1 MTLVLAM
8 IYLDLTWKAQ
18 ATKAKINKWDY
29 LEQKLFGTAEQTV
42 NKIRRQS
49 MEWEEIYPNYLSDK
63 ELVFKIYQVLI
74 KLNGKKSQISL
85 FKNGQRNW
93 TDIVG
98 K

>member
-1 MTLVLAM
+1 
-8 IYLDLTWKAQ
+8 
-18 ATKAKINKWDY
+18 
-29 LEQKLFGTAEQTV
+29 
-42 NKIRRQS
+42 